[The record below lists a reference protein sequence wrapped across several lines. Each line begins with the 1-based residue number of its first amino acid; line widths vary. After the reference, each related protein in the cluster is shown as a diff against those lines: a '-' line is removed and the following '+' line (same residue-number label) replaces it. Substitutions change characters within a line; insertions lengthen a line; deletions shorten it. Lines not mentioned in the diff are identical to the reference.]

1 MLKRIIGLLFFIVI
15 FTSCGRVAQPAT
27 IVDTP
32 VKSYSR
38 EERAYIVEAY
48 REAYLNAI
56 RETAGLKDFS
66 ISSFERS
73 GTNCNGYPR
82 EGSIKKISPL

>member
-32 VKSYSR
+32 VKSYSPN
-38 EERAYIVEAY
+38 EKG
-48 REAYLNAI
+48 LNYFRLI
-56 RETAGLKDFS
+56 TDVMIEF
-66 ISSFERS
+66 
-73 GTNCNGYPR
+73 
-82 EGSIKKISPL
+82 